1 MDYGALPP
9 EINSARMYSGSGST
23 SMLAAAAAWD
33 GLASEL
39 VSTASSYQSV
49 ITGLV
54 SEGWLGPTS
63 SSMAAAV
70 APYMTWMSMTGA
82 KAEQAASQATA
93 AAGAYEAAFAMTVPP
108 AEVAANRTQLATL
121 IATNFLGLNTP
132 AIAANEA
139 QYGEMWAQDAA
150 AMYGY
155 AASSAGASRLTSF
168 GQPPQTT
175 NPDAQ
180 NDQAEKVAQATSTST
195 ASGAQETLSQLTS
208 QVPNALQ
215 SFASP
220 VSSSSASS
228 SALTSTSL
236 TSGSLW
242 DFLNSNFLNGIVSG
256 GYINPAIVEPAITAS
271 MADVNAVQ
279 LGAQPNHPGNPTHG
293 LRLRERRVDAHQR
306 SSGTRRRRLT
316 GWRAAAWLE
325 RYTRHRQRL
334 DFGRQQPGLNDRPV
348 VGAADLDDGRPSGEP
363 RRGGTAWRRLEQHPR
378 SGDADSCGGARY
390 AGNPGGQQRRQELRQ
405 RTALRIPGHRHAAPT
420 GRGMKGRGTG
430 LVGGD
435 SRDDHWCA
443 GTPTLLQLSGRK
455 FDSRRS
461 GCHHGSGMHLAR

>member
-1 MDYGALPP
+1 MDFGALPP

-33 GLASEL
+33 GLAMEL
-39 VSTASSYQSV
+39 VRTASSYQSA
-49 ITGLV
+49 ITGLI

-70 APYMTWMSMTGA
+70 TPYMTWMSMTGA

-108 AEVAANRTQLATL
+108 AEVAANRTQLTTL

-168 GQPPQTT
+168 SQPPQTT

-180 NDQAEKVAQATSTST
+180 NDQAEKVAQATGTST

-220 VSSSSASS
+220 VSSPSLASS
-228 SALTSTSL
+228 SALTTTSL

-242 DFLNSNFLNGIVSG
+242 DFLNSNFLNGVISG

-279 LGAQPNHPGNPTHG
+279 LGAQPTTQAIPPMGSGSGN
-293 LRLRERRVDAHQR
+293 A
-306 SSGTRRRRLT
+306 
-316 GWRAAAWLE
+316 GWTPIGGAVA
-325 RYTRHRQRL
+325 
-334 DFGRQQPGLNDRPV
+334 P
-348 VGAADLDDGRPSGEP
+348 GAADL
-363 RRGGTAWRRLEQHPR
+363 
-378 SGDADSCGGARY
+378 
-390 AGNPGGQQRRQELRQ
+390 PGGVPPLGSTGVPGTESAWISAGSNQASTIGRLSVPQTWTMAAQVENHAGAALPGGGWSS
-405 RTALRIPGHRHAAPT
+405 TAVPATPATAGAPGMPGMPVGNSG
-420 GRGMKGRGTG
+420 GRSFGTG
-430 LVGGD
+430 PRYGFQVTVMP
-435 SRDDHWCA
+435 RPPAA
-443 GTPTLLQLSGRK
+443 G
-455 FDSRRS
+455 
-461 GCHHGSGMHLAR
+461 

>member
-1 MDYGALPP
+1 
-9 EINSARMYSGSGST
+9 
-23 SMLAAAAAWD
+23 
-33 GLASEL
+33 
-39 VSTASSYQSV
+39 
-49 ITGLV
+49 
-54 SEGWLGPTS
+54 
-63 SSMAAAV
+63 
-70 APYMTWMSMTGA
+70 MSMTGA

-108 AEVAANRTQLATL
+108 AEVAANRTQLTTL

-155 AASSAGASRLTSF
+155 AASSAGASRLASF
-168 GQPPQTT
+168 SQPPQTT

-220 VSSSSASS
+220 VSSSSVTSS

-242 DFLNSNFLNGIVSG
+242 DLLNSNFLNGVISG

-271 MADVNAVQ
+271 MADVNAVG
-279 LGAQPNHPGNPTHG
+279 LGGSPGTQAIPPMG
-293 LRLRERRVDAHQR
+293 
-306 SSGTRRRRLT
+306 SG
-316 GWRAAAWLE
+316 
-325 RYTRHRQRL
+325 
-334 DFGRQQPGLNDRPV
+334 
-348 VGAADLDDGRPSGEP
+348 S
-363 RRGGTAWRRLEQHPR
+363 
-378 SGDADSCGGARY
+378 
-390 AGNPGGQQRRQELRQ
+390 GNPGWTPINGALAPDAAGLPGGVPPLGSTGVPGTD
-405 RTALRIPGHRHAAPT
+405 TAWISAGSNQASTVGRLSVPQTWTVAAQVENHAGAALPGGGWSSTPAPATPAAAGAPGMPGMPVGNSG
-420 GRGMKGRGTG
+420 GRSFGTG
-430 LVGGD
+430 PRYGFQVTVMP
-435 SRDDHWCA
+435 RPPAA
-443 GTPTLLQLSGRK
+443 G
-455 FDSRRS
+455 
-461 GCHHGSGMHLAR
+461 

>member
-33 GLASEL
+33 GLAMEL
-39 VSTASSYQSV
+39 VRTASSYQSV

-70 APYMTWMSMTGA
+70 TPYMTWMSMTGA

-108 AEVAANRTQLATL
+108 AEVAANRTQLTTL

-155 AASSAGASRLTSF
+155 AASSAGASRLASF
-168 GQPPQTT
+168 SQPPQTT

-220 VSSSSASS
+220 VSSSSVTSS

-242 DFLNSNFLNGIVSG
+242 DLLNSNFLNGVISG

-271 MADVNAVQ
+271 MADVNAVG
-279 LGAQPNHPGNPTHG
+279 LGGSPGTQAIPPMG
-293 LRLRERRVDAHQR
+293 
-306 SSGTRRRRLT
+306 SG
-316 GWRAAAWLE
+316 
-325 RYTRHRQRL
+325 
-334 DFGRQQPGLNDRPV
+334 
-348 VGAADLDDGRPSGEP
+348 S
-363 RRGGTAWRRLEQHPR
+363 
-378 SGDADSCGGARY
+378 
-390 AGNPGGQQRRQELRQ
+390 GNPGWTPINGALAPDAAGLPGGVPPLGSTGVPGTD
-405 RTALRIPGHRHAAPT
+405 TAWISAGSNQASTVGRLSVPQTWTVAAQVENHAGAALPGGGWSSTPAPATPAAAGAPGMPGMPVGNSG
-420 GRGMKGRGTG
+420 GRSFGTG
-430 LVGGD
+430 PRYGFQVTVMP
-435 SRDDHWCA
+435 RPPAA
-443 GTPTLLQLSGRK
+443 G
-455 FDSRRS
+455 
-461 GCHHGSGMHLAR
+461 

>member
-1 MDYGALPP
+1 MDFGALPP

-23 SMLAAAAAWD
+23 SLLAAAAAWD
-33 GLASEL
+33 GLAMEL
-39 VSTASSYQSV
+39 VRSASSYQSA

-70 APYMTWMSMTGA
+70 TPYMTWMSMTGA
-82 KAEQAASQATA
+82 NAEQAASQATA

-121 IATNFLGLNTP
+121 ISTNFLGLNTP

-139 QYGEMWAQDAA
+139 QYSEMWAQDAA

-175 NPDAQ
+175 NPDGQ
-180 NDQAEKVAQATSTST
+180 NDQAEKVAQATGTST

-220 VSSSSASS
+220 VASPSLTSASP
-228 SALTSTSL
+228 LTSSSL

-242 DFLNSNFLNGIVSG
+242 DILNSNFLNGIISG

-271 MADVNAVQ
+271 MADINAVQ
-279 LGAQPNHPGNPTHG
+279 LGAQPTTQAIPPMGSGSGNAGWTPINGALAPGVADLPGGVPPLGASGVPGTDSAWISAGSNQASTIGRLSVPQTWTMAAQVENH
-293 LRLRERRVDAHQR
+293 A
-306 SSGTRRRRLT
+306 
-316 GWRAAAWLE
+316 
-325 RYTRHRQRL
+325 
-334 DFGRQQPGLNDRPV
+334 
-348 VGAADLDDGRPSGEP
+348 GAAL
-363 RRGGTAWRRLEQHPR
+363 
-378 SGDADSCGGARY
+378 
-390 AGNPGGQQRRQELRQ
+390 PGGGWSSTPAPVTPA
-405 RTALRIPGHRHAAPT
+405 TAGAPGMPGMPVGNSGGRSFGNGPRYGFQVTVMPRPPAA
-420 GRGMKGRGTG
+420 G
-430 LVGGD
+430 
-435 SRDDHWCA
+435 
-443 GTPTLLQLSGRK
+443 
-455 FDSRRS
+455 
-461 GCHHGSGMHLAR
+461 

>member
-1 MDYGALPP
+1 MDFGALPP

-33 GLASEL
+33 GLAMEL
-39 VSTASSYQSV
+39 VRSASSYQSA

-54 SEGWLGPTS
+54 SDGWLGPTS

-70 APYMTWMSMTGA
+70 TPYMTWMSMTGA
-82 KAEQAASQATA
+82 NAEQAASQATA

-108 AEVAANRTQLATL
+108 AEVATNRTQLSTL

-139 QYGEMWAQDAA
+139 QYSEMWAQDAA

-180 NDQAEKVAQATSTST
+180 NDQAEKVAQATGTST

-220 VSSSSASS
+220 ASSPSLTSS
-228 SALTSTSL
+228 SALTTSSL

-242 DFLNSNFLNGIVSG
+242 DILNSNFLNGIISG

-279 LGAQPNHPGNPTHG
+279 LGAQPTTQAIPPMGSGSGN
-293 LRLRERRVDAHQR
+293 A
-306 SSGTRRRRLT
+306 
-316 GWRAAAWLE
+316 GWTPINGAL
-325 RYTRHRQRL
+325 
-334 DFGRQQPGLNDRPV
+334 PP
-348 VGAADLDDGRPSGEP
+348 GAADL
-363 RRGGTAWRRLEQHPR
+363 
-378 SGDADSCGGARY
+378 
-390 AGNPGGQQRRQELRQ
+390 PGGVPPLGSTGVPGTDSAWISAGSNQASTIGRLSVPQTWTMAAQVENHAGAALPGGGWSSTPAPVTPA
-405 RTALRIPGHRHAAPT
+405 TAGAPGMPGMPVGNSGGRSFGNGPRYGFQVTVMPRPPAA
-420 GRGMKGRGTG
+420 G
-430 LVGGD
+430 
-435 SRDDHWCA
+435 
-443 GTPTLLQLSGRK
+443 
-455 FDSRRS
+455 
-461 GCHHGSGMHLAR
+461 

>member
-1 MDYGALPP
+1 MDFGALPP

-23 SMLAAAAAWD
+23 SMLGAAAAWD

-39 VSTASSYQSV
+39 VRTASSYQSV

-63 SSMAAAV
+63 SLMAAAV
-70 APYMTWMSMTGA
+70 TPYMTWMSMTGA
-82 KAEQAASQATA
+82 QAEQAASQAAA

-108 AEVAANRTQLATL
+108 PEVAANRTQLATL

-220 VSSSSASS
+220 LSSSSASQS
-228 SALTSTSL
+228 SALTTTSL

-242 DFLNSNFLNGIVSG
+242 DFLNSNFLNGVISG

-271 MADVNAVQ
+271 MADVNAVT
-279 LGAQPNHPGNPTHG
+279 LGGSPGTQAIPPMG
-293 LRLRERRVDAHQR
+293 
-306 SSGTRRRRLT
+306 SGSGNA
-316 GWRAAAWLE
+316 GWTPINGALA
-325 RYTRHRQRL
+325 
-334 DFGRQQPGLNDRPV
+334 P
-348 VGAADLDDGRPSGEP
+348 GAADLP
-363 RRGGTAWRRLEQHPR
+363 GGVPPLGSTGVP
-378 SGDADSCGGARY
+378 GADSAWISAGSNQASTIGRLSVPQTWTMAAQVENHAGA
-390 AGNPGGQQRRQELRQ
+390 ALPGGGWSS
-405 RTALRIPGHRHAAPT
+405 TPAPATPAAAGAPGMPGMPVGNSGGRSFGNGPRYGFQVTVMPRPPAA
-420 GRGMKGRGTG
+420 G
-430 LVGGD
+430 
-435 SRDDHWCA
+435 
-443 GTPTLLQLSGRK
+443 
-455 FDSRRS
+455 
-461 GCHHGSGMHLAR
+461 